1 MNQKEYLEKKIK
13 PITENLIFQLV
24 LERPED
30 PTAFM
35 VDWLQ
40 KTAGYNLNGLKPE
53 EKEEFANLKREIVK
67 YRAKDKNNLDFEQSE
82 AEDIVYDMDDEN
94 RKVRKNIEGRKAIS
108 AESYGKFNKKEK
120 FKPRYI
126 QKSDS
131 QITRIKGRILQSFLF
146 NTLEAKDIS
155 IVIGAMEE
163 KAFSSGDVVI
173 QQGDEGDCLYIV
185 DSGELDC
192 FKILPGTSKE
202 KFLKTYVAGEA
213 FGELALLYNCPRAAT
228 IKAKTS
234 CILWS
239 LDRDTFNNIVKESAR
254 MKRQKY
260 ETFLK
265 SVEILSTMDEYEIS
279 VVSEALRRCV
289 FREGEYIIR
298 QGEVGDVFYI
308 IEEGEAVAFGSKD
321 HGKASIPE
329 MNYSKGNYFGELSLL
344 RDQPRAANVKAKTDV
359 KLLALDRNSFK
370 RVLGP
375 IDVILKRNAE
385 KYKKF
390 VNHGK

>member
-13 PITENLIFQLV
+13 PIMENLIFQLV

-82 AEDIVYDMDDEN
+82 EEDIVYDMDDEN

-146 NTLEAKDIS
+146 NTLEAKE
-155 IVIGAMEE
+155 IG
-163 KAFSSGDVVI
+163 
-173 QQGDEGDCLYIV
+173 
-185 DSGELDC
+185 
-192 FKILPGTSKE
+192 
-202 KFLKTYVAGEA
+202 
-213 FGELALLYNCPRAAT
+213 RAH
-228 IKAKTS
+228 
-234 CILWS
+234 
-239 LDRDTFNNIVKESAR
+239 V
-254 MKRQKY
+254 
-260 ETFLK
+260 
-265 SVEILSTMDEYEIS
+265 
-279 VVSEALRRCV
+279 
-289 FREGEYIIR
+289 
-298 QGEVGDVFYI
+298 
-308 IEEGEAVAFGSKD
+308 
-321 HGKASIPE
+321 
-329 MNYSKGNYFGELSLL
+329 
-344 RDQPRAANVKAKTDV
+344 
-359 KLLALDRNSFK
+359 
-370 RVLGP
+370 
-375 IDVILKRNAE
+375 
-385 KYKKF
+385 
-390 VNHGK
+390 